1 MTAPE
6 VLFDSN
12 KKETA
17 TSLVERVNKPSLRL
31 AFVGLSAVVE
41 AEAALVL

>member
-12 KKETA
+12 KKEA
-17 TSLVERVNKPSLRL
+17 TNLVERVNKPSLRL
-31 AFVGLSAVVE
+31 AFVGLFAVVE